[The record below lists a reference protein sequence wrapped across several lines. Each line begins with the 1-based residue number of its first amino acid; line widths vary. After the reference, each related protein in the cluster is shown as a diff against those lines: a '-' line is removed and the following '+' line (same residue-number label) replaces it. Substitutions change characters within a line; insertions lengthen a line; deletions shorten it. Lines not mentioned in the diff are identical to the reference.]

1 MRHGTRAR
9 PTNAPRELVLV
20 AKGEQERVVE
30 VCVALR
36 EHQVALVQEA
46 RPWCPTP
53 HAVGQG
59 GEGAGRRAEARGGR
73 RGGEGER
80 WGWAGRGAGGQAGE
94 RVGRARRPH
103 CTGAQRDLE
112 DVVRV
117 LDVLLGNLG
126 VVRQVLQVC
135 IARQGPGRDPQS
147 DLAAQPTPVTV
158 TDRRAPRAY

>member
-1 MRHGTRAR
+1 MRHGTRVR

-59 GEGAGRRAEARGGR
+59 GQAGRRAGGR
-73 RGGEGER
+73 EGGRAE
-80 WGWAGRGAGGQAGE
+80 GAGGQAGE

-135 IARQGPGRDPQS
+135 MARQGPGRDPQSS

>member
-1 MRHGTRAR
+1 MRHGTRVR

-80 WGWAGRGAGGQAGE
+80 WGWALC
-94 RVGRARRPH
+94 PH

-135 IARQGPGRDPQS
+135 MARQGPGRDPQSS